1 MVFVFDLIG
10 SLQHNLVLHMHSTIW
25 CFQVVLLYTITDFW
39 IQNHLLSASGSQ
51 KPTQASSHS
60 QVSQEVSVFVCWLL
74 FFLQFW
80 WLIQCWYSACI
91 FISLL
96 SICIPLQSRKPV
108 TSGDIASQPRPWY
121 IYDSQPQPSCP
132 AVLSTIL
139 SLSAGSQ
146 DSLLDF
152 GLPLTDKT
160 ARLLIACKTRST
172 ADHTPT
178 QTRAHTHTPAR
189 SLLTQAHDSPHHHHH
204 QSKKER
210 L

>member
-1 MVFVFDLIG
+1 MFSDCVIIYNYWFLNSEPSVECQWVSETHSGLLTLTGILG
-10 SLQHNLVLHMHSTIW
+10 GVSLLG
-25 CFQVVLLYTITDFW
+25 FF
-39 IQNHLLSASGSQ
+39 
-51 KPTQASSHS
+51 
-60 QVSQEVSVFVCWLL
+60 

-96 SICIPLQSRKPV
+96 SICIPFQSRKPV
-108 TSGDIASQPRPWY
+108 TSGDIANQPRPWY

-178 QTRAHTHTPAR
+178 QTRAPTHTPAR
-189 SLLTQAHDSPHHHHH
+189 SLLTQAHDLPPPPI
-204 QSKKER
+204 
-210 L
+210 